1 MFEEKDLRAVT
12 AVQSEIPT
20 ERKIQLR
27 REVGVWGSFC
37 WGYADVGADVYVALG
52 LVIAA
57 AQGATLLAFATA
69 GIVYVFV
76 GLAYTEMAA
85 AYPVAG
91 GGHYFTLR
99 GMGDFWGFVAG
110 AALML
115 DYTVDIALFAMASAG
130 YINFFIP
137 AARNFAVNFGPF
149 SHINFIWLAESIALI
164 FFLVLLNIKGIRES
178 SLFNEILGALDM
190 TLESAI
196 IVIGLAFAW
205 SPDLFVHQ
213 WRTQF
218 PSAHGLLFGISIAVI
233 SFVGLESVSQAAQET
248 IRPAAVLPRTSLA
261 LIIIVLLF
269 AMAFPTVTLGI
280 VPWQDIASR
289 EGDPV
294 AHLASQLPYI
304 GFLAGPIAAIL
315 AATIVL
321 ISANTGVMGCSRL
334 AYSMAELGLIGHW
347 LSGVHPRFRTPVRAI
362 IVFSGVAALEALVG
376 FLTGPK
382 ALETIANMYAFGAM
396 LAYLLSSMALLA
408 LRWKEPHTP
417 RPYKVPLNLRLGK
430 LEIPILGICAVLGT
444 FAMLAI
450 VIWTHDFA
458 RIMGP
463 LWVAAWIGYY
473 LVYRRKTGRPML
485 GNIERHWDTEQLRI
499 LADTGEWELYERFK
513 IEVERRKRRNGN
525 GSVRPS

>member
-1 MFEEKDLRAVT
+1 MA
-12 AVQSEIPT
+12 T
-20 ERKIQLR
+20 EQPDRNAKIKLR
-27 REVGVWGSFC
+27 REVTVWGSFC

-57 AQGATLLAFATA
+57 AQGATPLAFAIA

-85 AYPVAG
+85 AYPIAG
-91 GGHYFTLR
+91 GGQYFTLR
-99 GMGDFWGFVAG
+99 GMGDFWGLVAG

-137 AARNFAVNFGPF
+137 AAREFAITIGPLHNFNLV
-149 SHINFIWLAESIALI
+149 WLLESMILI
-164 FFLVLLNIKGIRES
+164 VFLIVLNTKGIRES

-190 TLESAI
+190 MMETSI
-196 IVIGLAFAW
+196 IVLGFAFAW
-205 SPDLFVHQ
+205 HPELFLHQ
-213 WRTQF
+213 WHTQF
-218 PSAHGLLFGISIAVI
+218 PSAKGLLYGVSIAVI

-269 AMAFPTVTLGI
+269 AMAFPVVTLGI
-280 VPWQDIASR
+280 TPWQEIASR

-304 GFLAGPIAAIL
+304 GFLAGPVAAVL

-334 AYSMAELGLIGHW
+334 AYSMAELGLIGGW
-347 LSGVHPRFRTPVRAI
+347 LSRVSPRFRTPVRAI
-362 IVFSGVAALEALVG
+362 VVFSGVAAIEALVG
-376 FLTGPK
+376 FLTGKK

-396 LAYLLSSMALLA
+396 AAYFLSSIALLC
-408 LRWKEPHTP
+408 LRIKEPHTP
-417 RPYKVPLNLRLGK
+417 RPYKVPLNFRWK
-430 LEIPILGICAVLGT
+430 DKEISILGICAILGT
-444 FAMLAI
+444 GGMLAI
-450 VIWTHDFA
+450 VIWTHDIA

-463 LWVAAWIGYY
+463 LWIVGWIAYY
-473 LVYRRKTGRPML
+473 VYHRRKNGLPVLKSVKRDW
-485 GNIERHWDTEQLRI
+485 NADQLEI
-499 LADTGEWELYERFK
+499 LADTGEWELYEQFK
-513 IEVERRKRRNGN
+513 IEVERRKRQNDH
-525 GSVRPS
+525 PSEPKIAIP